1 MTETRAYPFD
11 KTNIRRIKA
20 NKTAFIGF
28 ILLSAFLT
36 TAIFAPFIAPYDPW
50 EPGTP
55 FLRPSLDHPF
65 GTNDI
70 GQDIFSELVY
80 SARISLFVGF
90 FAAFISMVIGTL
102 IGLISGF
109 FRGLVD
115 EILMGLTDI
124 FLLIPGLPLMIIL
137 AAYLSPSIWNIIF
150 VIGILWWT
158 STARVVRSRVLQ
170 VRELPFIEASKA
182 LGANDMYIVFRHV
195 LPNTLHVIFAKFV
208 LAVAGAMLTEASLSF
223 LGLGDPLQKSWG
235 MMLNYA
241 FSRGGFINGYW
252 WWYLPPGLCI
262 SLAVLGFVLIGFGF
276 EERERERVK
285 TSEL

>member
-1 MTETRAYPFD
+1 MKILHKIDITRNR
-11 KTNIRRIKA
+11 TS
-20 NKTAFIGF
+20 FIGF
-28 ILLSAFLT
+28 ILLSAFLVI
-36 TAIFAPFIAPYDPW
+36 AVFAPFIAPHDPW
-50 EPGTP
+50 EPGYP

-90 FAAFISMVIGTL
+90 FAAFISIVIGTL

-109 FRGLVD
+109 FRGMVD

-170 VRELPFIEASKA
+170 VREMPFIEAAKA
-182 LGANDMYIVFRHV
+182 LGANEIYIVFRHV

-262 SLAVLGFVLIGFGF
+262 SLAVLGFVLIGFGL
-276 EERERERVK
+276 EEQERERVK

>member
-1 MTETRAYPFD
+1 MKISHKIDITRNR
-11 KTNIRRIKA
+11 TS
-20 NKTAFIGF
+20 FIGF

-36 TAIFAPFIAPYDPW
+36 IAIFAPFIAPYDPW
-50 EPGTP
+50 EPGYP
-55 FLRPSLDHPF
+55 FLRPCLDHPF

-262 SLAVLGFVLIGFGF
+262 SLAVLGFVLIGFGL
-276 EERERERVK
+276 EERERECVK